1 MLLRWPPKDESR
13 RNPCVFRDIQFSRCW
28 WEAGS
33 RWGRPPNCP
42 MRSAEGEKV
51 RPAPLFDRWGRK
63 ALDLF
68 GRGENRREGIFLP
81 VRKSPFTNTAKSPL
95 FCSPKVNISLL
106 FTKGL
111 QYREILGVIYI
122 KAGLCCVFFPCI
134 FYKINPC
141 QKIRRRSFSCDG
153 SFLRLDHITFFSLG
167 RPVPSSAPRPKGE
180 RAAFGRRR
188 HRWRDYCRSER
199 WYPPQQW

>member
-1 MLLRWPPKDESR
+1 
-13 RNPCVFRDIQFSRCW
+13 
-28 WEAGS
+28 
-33 RWGRPPNCP
+33 
-42 MRSAEGEKV
+42 MRSAEEILDR
-51 RPAPLFDRWGRK
+51 RPCLTGGAKRLSICYSGREADTK
-63 ALDLF
+63 
-68 GRGENRREGIFLP
+68 RFLP

-111 QYREILGVIYI
+111 QYREMLGVIYI

-134 FYKINPC
+134 FYEINPC
-141 QKIRRRSFSCDG
+141 QKTRRRSFSCDG

-167 RPVPSSAPRPKGE
+167 RPVPSPVPHPKGE

-188 HRWRDYCRSER
+188 HRWLDYCRSER
-199 WYPPQQW
+199 RYPPR

>member
-1 MLLRWPPKDESR
+1 
-13 RNPCVFRDIQFSRCW
+13 
-28 WEAGS
+28 
-33 RWGRPPNCP
+33 
-42 MRSAEGEKV
+42 MRSAEEINF
-51 RPAPLFDRWGRK
+51 RPAPLFDRWGKK
-63 ALDLF
+63 ALDLLF
-68 GRGENRREGIFLP
+68 GERTDAKRFFAGE
-81 VRKSPFTNTAKSPL
+81 KSPFTNTAKSPL

-111 QYREILGVIYI
+111 QYREILGVIYM
-122 KAGLCCVFFPCI
+122 KAGLYCVFLPCI
-134 FYKINPC
+134 FYEINQC
-141 QKIRRRSFSCDG
+141 QKTRRRSFSCDG

-167 RPVPSSAPRPKGE
+167 RPVPSPVPRPKGE